1 MRTKLCIVVSD
12 VDTSHL
18 IETMGRALDPARYEV
33 TFVFMGDTEPSLYRK
48 LAAEGFAARFVRC
61 RGKRD
66 LPAATLALARLF
78 GELKPDVVH
87 THLVN
92 ASLAGLAAAKL
103 KGVGRRVHTRHH
115 SVETHHDYPHGVY
128 YDRVI
133 NRLSTHVVAIS
144 RVVFDVLTKMEGV
157 APGKVTVIHHGFE
170 LERFRADESL
180 VGEIKSK
187 YGLEDRYPV
196 VGVISRHIHW
206 KGVQYVVPAFKELS
220 RKYPN
225 AKLVLANA
233 LGPHKPEVEK
243 LLGELDPSQYV
254 QVEFEKRVFELYRTF
269 DVFVHVPVGRE
280 YEAFGQVY
288 VEALAMRVP
297 SVFTLSGVAND
308 FIEDGRNALVVPYR
322 DASAVTR
329 AVETLLND
337 EDLRRRLTTN
347 GREAVLELFPESRMA
362 AELDAMYTR
371 AAAPRESTAA
381 A

>member
-18 IETMGRALDPARYEV
+18 IETMGRALDPGKYEV
-33 TFVFMGDTEPSLYRK
+33 AFIFMGDKEPSLYHK
-48 LAAEGFAARFVRC
+48 LAAEGFAARFLRC

-66 LPAATLALARLF
+66 LPAATLQLARLF
-78 GELKPDVVH
+78 GELKPDIVH

-103 KGVGRRVHTRHH
+103 KGVACRVHTRHH

-133 NRLSTHVVAIS
+133 NRLSTHIVAIS
-144 RVVFDVLTKMEGV
+144 RVVFDVLTKREGV
-157 APGKVTVIHHGFE
+157 APEKVTVIRHGFD

-180 VGEIKSK
+180 VEEMKSR
-187 YGLEDRYPV
+187 YGLEGRHPV

-206 KGVQYVVPAFKELS
+206 KGVQYVVPAFAELAK
-220 RKYPN
+220 KYPN

-233 LGPHKPEVEK
+233 LGPHRQQVEA
-243 LLGELDPSQYV
+243 LLAGLDPSQYV
-254 QVEFEKRVFELYRTF
+254 LVEFEKRVFELYRTF

-288 VEALAMRVP
+288 VEALAMGVP

-322 DASAVTR
+322 DAAAITR
-329 AVETLLND
+329 AVETLLGD
-337 EDLRRRLTTN
+337 EELRRSVAAN
-347 GREAVLELFPESRMA
+347 GQAVVRELFPESRMA
-362 AELDAMYTR
+362 AELDTMYSR
-371 AAAPRESTAA
+371 AAAPRESSAA

>member
-1 MRTKLCIVVSD
+1 MRTRTKLCIVVSD

-18 IETMGRALDPARYEV
+18 IETMGRALDPERYEV
-33 TFVFMGDTEPSLYRK
+33 TFVFMGGQEPSLYRK
-48 LAAEGFAARFVRC
+48 LAAEGFAAHFVRC
-61 RGKRD
+61 RGKRE
-66 LPAATLALARLF
+66 LPAATLRLARLF
-78 GELKPDVVH
+78 GELRPDIVH

-103 KGVGRRVHTRHH
+103 RGIPRRVHTRHH

-128 YDRVI
+128 YDRVV
-133 NRLSTHVVAIS
+133 NRLSTHIVAIS
-144 RVVFDVLTKMEGV
+144 RVVFDVLTRREGV
-157 APGKVTVIHHGFE
+157 APEKVTVIRHGFD

-180 VGEIKSK
+180 VGELRSK
-187 YGLEDRYPV
+187 YGLEGRHPV

-206 KGVQYVVPAFKELS
+206 KGVQYVVPAFKELA

-233 LGPHKPEVEK
+233 LGPHKPEVES
-243 LLGELDPSQYV
+243 LLGELDSSQYV
-254 QVEFEKRVFELYRTF
+254 QVEFERRVFELYRTF

-288 VEALAMRVP
+288 VEPLAMGVP

-322 DASAVTR
+322 DAAAIAR
-329 AVETLLND
+329 AVERLLGD
-337 EDLRRRLTTN
+337 EDLRRRLAAA
-347 GREAVLELFPESRMA
+347 GRADVLGLFPESRMA
-362 AELDAMYTR
+362 EELDAMYSR
-371 AAAPRESTAA
+371 AGTAA

>member
-18 IETMGRALDPARYEV
+18 IETMGRALDPERYEV
-33 TFVFMGDTEPSLYRK
+33 TFVFMGDREPSLYRK
-48 LAAEGFAARFVRC
+48 LSAEGFAARFVRC

-66 LPAATLALARLF
+66 LPAATLRLARLF
-78 GELKPDVVH
+78 GGLKPDIVH

-103 KGVGRRVHTRHH
+103 KGVARRLHTRHH

-128 YDRVI
+128 YDRVV

-144 RVVFDVLTKMEGV
+144 RVVFDVLTQREGV
-157 APGKVTVIHHGFE
+157 APGKVTVIRHGFD
-170 LERFRADESL
+170 LERFRADEPS
-180 VGEIKSK
+180 VGAVRDR
-187 YGLEDRYPV
+187 YGLEGRYPV

-206 KGVQYVVPAFKELS
+206 KGVQYVVPAFKELAK
-220 RKYPN
+220 KYPN

-233 LGPHKPEVEK
+233 LGPHKPEIES
-243 LLGELDPSQYV
+243 LLSELDPAQYV
-254 QVEFEKRVFELYRTF
+254 QVEFEQRVFELYKTF

-322 DASAVTR
+322 DAAAIAR
-329 AVETLLND
+329 AVERLLGD
-337 EDLRRRLTTN
+337 EGLRRRLADH
-347 GREAVLELFPESRMA
+347 GRAAVMELFPESRMA
-362 AELDAMYTR
+362 EELDAMYTR
-371 AAAPRESTAA
+371 AASPRESTAA